1 MHNKIS
7 HSIKCY
13 SVADR
18 HGFGKSVH
26 HAQHDAQPT
35 GNSENEKEEIV
46 LFKEARFLL
55 VVVFVD
61 RPKKTMHNVLM
72 CEPRHEFHEK
82 ECSDDDPEPAP
93 NAHNIKFSAAKK
105 SN

>member
-1 MHNKIS
+1 MYKNLMHNKIS

-46 LFKEARFLL
+46 PFKKAKVPSGGGLCG
-55 VVVFVD
+55 
-61 RPKKTMHNVLM
+61 PT
-72 CEPRHEFHEK
+72 K
-82 ECSDDDPEPAP
+82 ENRA
-93 NAHNIKFSAAKK
+93 
-105 SN
+105 